1 MIKRTFYA
9 RYYQLRFLIVFTRFC
24 NLLFFLRVISLL
36 AGTIFLKLVT
46 MLDELYTL
54 YIATLTSVDERTRT
68 IFGSSHNKSK
78 LYNGAYEDVV
88 STTADENLD
97 RRSTPGLNPLLR
109 VLVLSL
115 DMPPKFP
122 ISSFVFGRSD
132 DLDILLALENDLDSG
147 ISYEQFAISRFE
159 KVSMAQ

>member
-1 MIKRTFYA
+1 
-9 RYYQLRFLIVFTRFC
+9 
-24 NLLFFLRVISLL
+24 
-36 AGTIFLKLVT
+36 
-46 MLDELYTL
+46 
-54 YIATLTSVDERTRT
+54 
-68 IFGSSHNKSK
+68 
-78 LYNGAYEDVV
+78 
-88 STTADENLD
+88 
-97 RRSTPGLNPLLR
+97 
-109 VLVLSL
+109 VLSL